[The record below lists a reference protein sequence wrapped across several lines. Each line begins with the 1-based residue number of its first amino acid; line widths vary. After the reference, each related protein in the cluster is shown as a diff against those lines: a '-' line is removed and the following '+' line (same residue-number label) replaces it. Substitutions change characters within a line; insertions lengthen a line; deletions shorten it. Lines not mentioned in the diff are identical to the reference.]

1 MMDYETLAAN
11 LRRLVAEGAD
21 TAEINK
27 AAHAVASAESSRDFQ
42 AVEKL
47 REEERQSGR
56 QRRLQEGDRLKDPS
70 LWHEYGLTGHLE
82 SGYFHNW
89 QDIADEAC
97 RIADIEAESPMY
109 WLVRAVAAAAAK
121 VDFEEDY

>member
-21 TAEINK
+21 AAEINK

-47 REEERQSGR
+47 REDERQSGR
-56 QRRLQEGDRLKDPS
+56 QRILQEGDRIKGQWCYL
-70 LWHEYGLTGHLE
+70 GLGDHLE
-82 SGYFHNW
+82 CGHFASW
-89 QDIADEAC
+89 ADIADEAC
-97 RIADIEAESPMY
+97 RIGDIQAKSAMY
-109 WLVRAVAAAAAK
+109 CLVRAVAEAASK
-121 VDFEEDY
+121 VGNEDYD